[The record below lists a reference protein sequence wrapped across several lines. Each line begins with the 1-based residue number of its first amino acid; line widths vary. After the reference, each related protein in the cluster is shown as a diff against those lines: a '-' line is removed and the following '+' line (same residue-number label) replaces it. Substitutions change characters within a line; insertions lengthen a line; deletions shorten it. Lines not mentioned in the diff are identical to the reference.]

1 MQRVNGVSQIA
12 NMEKCSE
19 GEEYVSN
26 LYREESQALP
36 AGRDFIE
43 VLMEGS
49 SGTASV
55 NLSSG

>member
-1 MQRVNGVSQIA
+1 MSIC
-12 NMEKCSE
+12 KCSE

-26 LYREESQALP
+26 PYREESQALP
-36 AGRDFIE
+36 AGRDSME

-55 NLSSG
+55 N